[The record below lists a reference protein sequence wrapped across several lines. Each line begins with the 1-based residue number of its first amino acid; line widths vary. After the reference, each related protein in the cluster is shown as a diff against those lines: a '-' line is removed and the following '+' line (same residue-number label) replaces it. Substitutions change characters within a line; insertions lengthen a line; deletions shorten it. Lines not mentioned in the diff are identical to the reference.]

1 MQSIQEE
8 MRIDRAQN
16 FKMIKKALLL
26 LRLVVVGIVVLS
38 AFQAMAQAPVLQER
52 SSDKL
57 YKREIPKPEIRFV
70 VPERG
75 GMQVTTRETQVQ
87 AVVYHVR
94 NRHDI
99 LLLCNGDTLQAFDF
113 DERQGG
119 LSATVP
125 IKDGGN
131 YIRIIAANTTGVDSA
146 YTLVVKPEALAR
158 RNLPKIQID
167 SISTPI
173 PNALNPETAT
183 CSISGRIRGVFD
195 AKGVSLD
202 INGSRATD
210 FSFDPQTGRFSYLA
224 QLTKG
229 SNLLVWKA
237 RNLDGAVEHAA
248 QIEY

>member
-1 MQSIQEE
+1 
-8 MRIDRAQN
+8 
-16 FKMIKKALLL
+16 MIKKALLL
-26 LRLVVVGIVVLS
+26 LRLVVSGIVLFS
-38 AFQAMAQAPVLQER
+38 AFQTMAQTPVSPER

-57 YKREIPKPEIRFV
+57 YRREAPKPEIRFM

-75 GMQVTTRETQVQ
+75 GMQVTTSETRVQ
-87 AVVYHVR
+87 AVVYHVS
-94 NRHDI
+94 NRQDI

-113 DERQGG
+113 NEKKGS

-131 YIRIIAANTTGVDSA
+131 YIRIIAANPTGVDSA

-183 CSISGRIRGVFD
+183 CTIFGRIRAVYNPN
-195 AKGVSLD
+195 GVSLD
-202 INGSRATD
+202 INGSWATD
-210 FSFDPQTGRFSYLA
+210 FSFNPQTGRFSYLA